1 MDCLLLCLSVLVVLS
16 IVFFFF
22 SFWSVT
28 RCEGDEL
35 HGIAVMPAVARAPSC
50 ELRWQRSALLSLRRH
65 RASGGSPRRLT
76 GQQLTA
82 AVFPGGRHGV
92 NALARVHT
100 HFHAVCGA
108 GPSPSSLRW
117 KRARPS
123 APRLLA
129 AQVVRLTSFCASW
142 ASLRTQLRESDAFL
156 SSCQGSY
163 HIRTTSFGDCI
174 CWSCQPERRN
184 TRKAC
189 ASWPSTVALWT
200 CIYVVSA
207 SLLSA
212 RLYIGSLHG
221 GFRFPL
227 ALTQVPR

>member
-1 MDCLLLCLSVLVVLS
+1 MASMH
-16 IVFFFF
+16 
-22 SFWSVT
+22 WSECI
-28 RCEGDEL
+28 R
-35 HGIAVMPAVARAPSC
+35 ISM
-50 ELRWQRSALLSLRRH
+50 RS
-65 RASGGSPRRLT
+65 
-76 GQQLTA
+76 
-82 AVFPGGRHGV
+82 
-92 NALARVHT
+92 
-100 HFHAVCGA
+100 VCGA

-129 AQVVRLTSFCASW
+129 AQVARLTSFCASW

-189 ASWPSTVALWT
+189 ASWPSTVVLWT

-212 RLYIGSLHG
+212 RLCIGSLRG